1 MLFTFVLMHLRA
13 SDQDGCDL
21 RRRLG
26 SSEKG
31 PPARS
36 SASLLSPSARAIA
49 LVSVCGAYR
58 QLAVN
63 ELIVNIP
70 WSRQPGYPT
79 PGSAFAGQILGHI
92 GVVIAVASVA
102 AKGSG
107 CGQGQPPRATQLANP
122 VTSVIARL

>member
-1 MLFTFVLMHLRA
+1 MTCDVALAQVKKGRQRA
-13 SDQDGCDL
+13 ALPHCS
-21 RRRLG
+21 
-26 SSEKG
+26 
-31 PPARS
+31 P
-36 SASLLSPSARAIA
+36 PSARAIA
-49 LVSVCGAYR
+49 LVGVCGAYR